1 MKLIP
6 YFLDTERSEWI
17 KLSVFLRSGGREIW
31 EVDDIEKDK
40 TIKKMLEENGFPVL
54 HMKREP
60 GHIFASINSKAIKM
74 AEFYSWAEV
83 DPATSEEDIW
93 RDFLIPRSLWSCSV
107 FRDHYCKSAGLS
119 TEIMG
124 HLRHLFH
131 I

>member
-6 YFLDTERSEWI
+6 YFINTEGSEWI

-31 EVDDIEKDK
+31 ELDDGDKDK

-54 HMKREP
+54 DMKREP

-74 AEFYSWAEV
+74 GEFYSWAEV
-83 DPATSEEDIW
+83 DPATSDEDIW

-107 FRDHYCKSAGLS
+107 FRDHYCKSSGLS